1 LTSRLTAFRATA
13 TALLLLGLGLSWARA
28 MEDSPPEPGVDPVV
42 QLRPSHTQ
50 TQDARILVAAAR
62 NVVNLV
68 VASARTIAAGDAAEA
83 GPLLAEASRL
93 LEQIQASQGQ
103 TARIGPAQV
112 TARVIPVSARVA
124 VTPEAEADATVTARI
139 QALEP
144 LMLAGEQELVVTGL
158 QQLGTALTYEYV
170 GMPVQSTSEGVDLA
184 SAALAADQP
193 DAAAEALNA
202 VIRGLDSREVNIDPA
217 ADPGPS
223 TPDVAPGGRP

>member
-1 LTSRLTAFRATA
+1 MTSDLTALRAAA
-13 TALLLLGLGLSWARA
+13 TTVLLLGLGLPWAQA
-28 MEDSPPEPGVDPVV
+28 TEDAQPQPGGETVV

-68 VASARTIAAGDAAEA
+68 FASAQTIAAGDAAEA
-83 GPLLAEASRL
+83 GPLLAEARRL
-93 LEQIQASQGQ
+93 LDQIQASQNQ
-103 TARIGPAQV
+103 TGRVASAPGTV
-112 TARVIPVSARVA
+112 RVIPVSARVA
-124 VTPEAEADATVTARI
+124 VAREAEADAAVTARI

-184 SAALAADQP
+184 STALAANQL